1 MYRKSRFRKSSKNRL
16 QRTAWGIGMAFA
28 FCIVAG
34 YAAVAASTQLK
45 PPTVV
50 VTFNIEQVIADL
62 TERADAETKLHN
74 LILNIEDS
82 GKSKF
87 DAVAKL
93 EEELDATSDADRPIV
108 NEELDRLKLEALSYQ
123 RFAAAQVD
131 IERSLMYRDLYQKIQ
146 SSVQEI
152 AEQNGYDLVLIN
164 DVHREILVNPKAK
177 VSREFQ
183 VREQLQVKRIVFS
196 SSQIDITDQI
206 VSHMNLEWEK
216 SPSN

>member
-1 MYRKSRFRKSSKNRL
+1 
-16 QRTAWGIGMAFA
+16 MASV
-28 FCIVAG
+28 FCVVAG
-34 YAAVAASTQLK
+34 YAAVAATSQMK

-50 VTFNIEQVIADL
+50 VTFDIEQVISDL
-62 TERADAETKLHN
+62 TERADSETKLVK
-74 LILNIEDS
+74 LIMDIEETA
-82 GKSKF
+82 KAKV

-108 NEELDRLKLEALSYQ
+108 SEELDKLKLEALSYQ
-123 RFAAAQVD
+123 RFASARVD

-146 SSVQEI
+146 TSVQAI
-152 AEQNGYDLVLIN
+152 AKQNGYDLVLIN
-164 DVHREILVNPKAK
+164 DVQREILVNPKAN

-196 SSQIDITDQI
+196 SSQIDITEQI

-216 SPSN
+216 SPGS

>member
-1 MYRKSRFRKSSKNRL
+1 
-16 QRTAWGIGMAFA
+16 MASV
-28 FCIVAG
+28 FCVVAG
-34 YAAVAASTQLK
+34 YAAVAATSQMK

-50 VTFNIEQVIADL
+50 VTFDIEQVISDL
-62 TERADAETKLHN
+62 TERADSETKLVK
-74 LILNIEDS
+74 LIMDIEETA
-82 GKSKF
+82 KAKY

-108 NEELDRLKLEALSYQ
+108 SEELDKLKLEALSYQ
-123 RFAAAQVD
+123 RFASARVD

-146 SSVQEI
+146 TSVQAI

-164 DVHREILVNPKAK
+164 DVQREILVNPKAN

-196 SSQIDITDQI
+196 SSQIDITEQI

-216 SPSN
+216 SPGS

>member
-1 MYRKSRFRKSSKNRL
+1 MFRKSSKNRL
-16 QRTAWGIGMAFA
+16 QRTAWITGMASVI
-28 FCIVAG
+28 CIVAG
-34 YAAVAASTQLK
+34 YAAVAASTHLR

-50 VTFNIEQVIADL
+50 VTFDIEQVIADL
-62 TERADAETKLHN
+62 TERADAETKLHS
-74 LILNIEDS
+74 LIMNIEES
-82 GKSKF
+82 GKAKF
-87 DAVAKL
+87 DSVAQL
-93 EEELDATSDADRPIV
+93 EEELDATSDLDRPTI

-123 RFAAAQVD
+123 RFASAQVD

-146 SSVQEI
+146 TSVQEI

-164 DVHREILVNPKAK
+164 DVHREIFVNPKAN

-196 SSQIDITDQI
+196 SSQIDITEQI

-216 SPSN
+216 NPGS

>member
-1 MYRKSRFRKSSKNRL
+1 
-16 QRTAWGIGMAFA
+16 MASV
-28 FCIVAG
+28 FCVVAG
-34 YAAVAASTQLK
+34 YAAVAATSQMK

-50 VTFNIEQVIADL
+50 VTFDIEQVISDL
-62 TERADAETKLHN
+62 TERADSETKLHK
-74 LILNIEDS
+74 LIMDIEETA
-82 GKSKF
+82 KAKF

-108 NEELDRLKLEALSYQ
+108 SEELDKLKLEALSYQ
-123 RFAAAQVD
+123 RFASARVD

-146 SSVQEI
+146 TSVQAI

-164 DVHREILVNPKAK
+164 DVQREILVNPKAN

-196 SSQIDITDQI
+196 SSQIDITEQI

-216 SPSN
+216 SPGS

>member
-1 MYRKSRFRKSSKNRL
+1 
-16 QRTAWGIGMAFA
+16 MASV
-28 FCIVAG
+28 FCVVAG
-34 YAAVAASTQLK
+34 YAAVAATSQMK

-50 VTFNIEQVIADL
+50 VTFDIEQVISDL
-62 TERADAETKLHN
+62 TERADSETKLVK
-74 LILNIEDS
+74 LIMDIEETA
-82 GKSKF
+82 KAKY

-108 NEELDRLKLEALSYQ
+108 SEELDKLKLEALSYQ
-123 RFAAAQVD
+123 RFASARVD

-146 SSVQEI
+146 TSVQAI
-152 AEQNGYDLVLIN
+152 AKQNGYDLVLIN
-164 DVHREILVNPKAK
+164 DVQREILVNPKAN

-196 SSQIDITDQI
+196 SSQIDITEQI

-216 SPSN
+216 SPGS

>member
-1 MYRKSRFRKSSKNRL
+1 
-16 QRTAWGIGMAFA
+16 MASVI
-28 FCIVAG
+28 CIVAG
-34 YAAVAASTQLK
+34 YAAVAASTQLR

-50 VTFNIEQVIADL
+50 VTFDIEQVIADL
-62 TERADAETKLHN
+62 TERADAETKLHS
-74 LILNIEDS
+74 LIMDIEDS
-82 GKSKF
+82 GKAKF
-87 DAVAKL
+87 EAVAQL
-93 EEELDATSDADRPIV
+93 EEELDATSDLDRPIV
-108 NEELDRLKLEALSYQ
+108 NEELDKLKLEALSYQ

-146 SSVQEI
+146 TSVQKI

-164 DVHREILVNPKAK
+164 DVHREILVNPNAK

-196 SSQIDITDQI
+196 SNQIDITEQI

-216 SPSN
+216 DPGN

>member
-1 MYRKSRFRKSSKNRL
+1 
-16 QRTAWGIGMAFA
+16 MASVI
-28 FCIVAG
+28 CIVAG
-34 YAAVAASTQLK
+34 YAAVAASTHLR

-50 VTFNIEQVIADL
+50 VTFDIEQVIADL
-62 TERADAETKLHN
+62 TERADAETKLHS
-74 LILNIEDS
+74 LIMNIEES
-82 GKSKF
+82 GKAKF
-87 DAVAKL
+87 DSVAQL
-93 EEELDATSDADRPIV
+93 EEELDATSDLDRPTI

-146 SSVQEI
+146 TSVQEI

-196 SSQIDITDQI
+196 SSQIDITEQI

-216 SPSN
+216 NPGS